1 MYEENISQ
9 KFNLKNINK
18 IRIFFIEEIDKS

>member
-9 KFNLKNINK
+9 KSNLKNINK
-18 IRIFFIEEIDKS
+18 IRIFFIEEIDKN